1 MERKTVKLEL
11 LVRGLGFDKEKYS
24 LYLNCNVNKHIRS
37 QSLVTSLGKHLTLSF
52 CTETDLFCLDLRLDS
67 QNVHLPVSFLTL
79 LCNFPQVMQGVHRV
93 MRIIGN

>member
-11 LVRGLGFDKEKYS
+11 LVRELGFDKEKYS

-52 CTETDLFCLDLRLDS
+52 AQKQIFFVWTLDWIVKMYIYLY
-67 QNVHLPVSFLTL
+67 HF
-79 LCNFPQVMQGVHRV
+79 
-93 MRIIGN
+93 